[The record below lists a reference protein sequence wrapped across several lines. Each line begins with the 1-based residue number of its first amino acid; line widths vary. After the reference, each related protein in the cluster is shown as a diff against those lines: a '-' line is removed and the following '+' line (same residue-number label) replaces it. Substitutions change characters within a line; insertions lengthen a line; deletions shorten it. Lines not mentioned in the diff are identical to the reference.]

1 MRQTS
6 RKPRFRMDRTP
17 LVAKRRVQA
26 RTAYLQDLNLSDTD
40 LDSIVR
46 EITARI
52 KEARSITIDIQSGK
66 GKRKVLHEIFLS
78 KALAIYLLASEPQEF
93 RFKLARTCLKPGAAG
108 QINTSLLTLVLK
120 EFGPYAAKGRRT
132 WNRDG
137 LVLEYLIVMGKAP
150 SDIVS
155 YLQTRGQGL
164 DATYRRAMQYF
175 KMGNRDKPMKVEMWM
190 TPQVYRRYVEREPH
204 QPLLVY
210 INDRESR
217 PTALSCLHDPA
228 KIKQAVRSASQS
240 PPKA

>member
-1 MRQTS
+1 MST
-6 RKPRFRMDRTP
+6 
-17 LVAKRRVQA
+17 AK
-26 RTAYLQDLNLSDTD
+26 LNDLNLRDTD

-120 EFGPYAAKGRRT
+120 EFGPYAEKGRRT

-155 YLQTRGQGL
+155 YLQTRGQGW
-164 DATYRRAMQYF
+164 TRRTA
-175 KMGNRDKPMKVEMWM
+175 GRCN
-190 TPQVYRRYVEREPH
+190 
-204 QPLLVY
+204 
-210 INDRESR
+210 ISR
-217 PTALSCLHDPA
+217 WEIETN
-228 KIKQAVRSASQS
+228 Q
-240 PPKA
+240 